1 MSQIQ
6 PYRARTLTRTGREL
20 NRISDAVDVEV
31 ATTIAKT
38 ECELA
43 QLDGLQTIT
52 GRAMQGVAL
61 TTQLEQQLAT
71 AVPLAASRLQAIGD
85 MHALASA
92 DVVAGAPRR
101 LR

>member
-6 PYRARTLTRTGREL
+6 PYRPRAVSRVSREL
-20 NRISDAVDVEV
+20 NRISGDVDIKI
-31 ATTIAKT
+31 AITIAKT
-38 ECELA
+38 EVELG
-43 QLDGLQTIT
+43 QLDGLQAIA
-52 GRAMQGVAL
+52 GRAMQGVAI

-92 DVVAGAPRR
+92 DVVANAPRR

>member
-6 PYRARTLTRTGREL
+6 PYRARTLTRVSRDL

-38 ECELA
+38 EIELTN
-43 QLDGLQTIT
+43 LDGLQAIT
-52 GRAMQGVAL
+52 GRAMQGVAI